1 MKDERIRI
9 SSLILHPSSFR
20 LSLFRRAALLLRAPD
35 RILKP
40 ARQYPAAVFACG
52 FSSSKYGAHANGH
65 VSLSRWQLGENVL
78 PRLCVFLVLA

>member
-1 MKDERIRI
+1 MKDERRRI

-40 ARQYPAAVFACG
+40 ARQYPAAVFAYL
-52 FSSSKYGAHANGH
+52 FSLSRYGAHANGH
-65 VSLSRWQLGENVL
+65 VSLSRWQSNENAL
-78 PRLCVFLVLA
+78 PRPCVFLVLA